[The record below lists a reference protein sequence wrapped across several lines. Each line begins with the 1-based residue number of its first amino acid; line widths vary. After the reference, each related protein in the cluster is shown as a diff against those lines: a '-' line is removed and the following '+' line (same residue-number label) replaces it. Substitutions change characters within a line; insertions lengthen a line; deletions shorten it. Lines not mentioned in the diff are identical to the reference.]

1 MKKLVMFLFILAVG
15 FGALAATNT
24 VNSVRQR
31 AIIADS
37 LDVAPVWAG
46 HPVGFALL
54 THAPD
59 QFVAFY
65 DDHRQ
70 LTVVQRRLPAFW
82 NSPWS
87 GASGKRRTAYT
98 ELQPH

>member
-1 MKKLVMFLFILAVG
+1 MKKLVLFLFILAVG
-15 FGALAATNT
+15 FGAPAATNT

-31 AIIADS
+31 AIITDS
-37 LDVAPVWAG
+37 LDIAPVWAG

-65 DDHRQ
+65 DEHRQ
-70 LTVVQRRLPAFW
+70 LTVAQL
-82 NSPWS
+82 S
-87 GASGKRRTAYT
+87 
-98 ELQPH
+98 LIHI